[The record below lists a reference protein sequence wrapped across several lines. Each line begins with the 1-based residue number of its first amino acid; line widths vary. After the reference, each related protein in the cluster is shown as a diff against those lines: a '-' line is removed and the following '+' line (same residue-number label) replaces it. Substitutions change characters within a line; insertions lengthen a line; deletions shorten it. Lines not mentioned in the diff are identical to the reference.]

1 MPTMGALHKG
11 HLSLIGE
18 SKKNCDLSVVSIFV
32 NPTQFSPAED
42 FSDYPRMID
51 QDIEKLKNIGAD
63 VLFLPTK
70 DSLYQKDF
78 STYINEEFV
87 SAGLEGKSRPHFF
100 KGVSSVVLKLF
111 NIIKPNVAY
120 FGKKDIQQ
128 LKVVQKIVKDLNV
141 SVKIVGVDTVREKSG
156 LAMSSRNQYFSKEKR
171 IELGLIY
178 DALKVGEKEI
188 LSGTS
193 NPDIIKKSIKKAL
206 LKIKNLKI
214 DYIEIGDTQNLKSLK
229 TINQSAI
236 ISLAVWINGT
246 RLIDNIEVN
255 L

>member
-1 MPTMGALHKG
+1 M
-11 HLSLIGE
+11 
-18 SKKNCDLSVVSIFV
+18 
-32 NPTQFSPAED
+32 
-42 FSDYPRMID
+42 
-51 QDIEKLKNIGAD
+51 
-63 VLFLPTK
+63 
-70 DSLYQKDF
+70 
-78 STYINEEFV
+78 
-87 SAGLEGKSRPHFF
+87 
-100 KGVSSVVLKLF
+100 F

-178 DALKVGEKEI
+178 DALKVGETEI
-188 LSGTS
+188 LNGTS
-193 NPDIIKKSIKKAL
+193 NPDIIKRSIKKAL